1 MFFYIF
7 SKNEDKNMNIKE
19 ESSNILQKQDKSLH
33 ENDKSYIWFTF
44 LNSTML
50 CAKIFTELCI
60 V

>member
-33 ENDKSYIWFTF
+33 ENDKSYI
-44 LNSTML
+44 
-50 CAKIFTELCI
+50 
-60 V
+60 